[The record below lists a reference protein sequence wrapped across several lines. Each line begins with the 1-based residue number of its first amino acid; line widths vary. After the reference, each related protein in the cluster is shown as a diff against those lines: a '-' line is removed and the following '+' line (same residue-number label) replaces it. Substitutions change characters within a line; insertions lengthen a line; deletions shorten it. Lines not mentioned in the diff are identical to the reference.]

1 MTQTIEPRELLTSA
15 ELALYNDSLSE
26 ATLRKRTSAQLRR
39 DLQRARQL
47 RDKAQDTYRR
57 QVGETRQRTGTKRG
71 VHGTS
76 NQRTREK
83 AQILSATV
91 VRLSEAAQQV
101 AKAEQEQAKA

>member
-1 MTQTIEPRELLTSA
+1 MTQAIEPRELLTGA

-26 ATLRKRTSAQLRR
+26 ATLRKRTSVQLRR

-71 VHGTS
+71 QYGTS

-83 AQILSATV
+83 AQILSAAV
-91 VRLSEAAQQV
+91 ARLSEAAQYV
-101 AKAEQEQAKA
+101 AKVEQDQAKP

>member
-1 MTQTIEPRELLTSA
+1 MTQTIEPRELLTGA
-15 ELALYNDSLSE
+15 ELALYNDSLSAE
-26 ATLRKRTSAQLRR
+26 GLRKRTSAQLRR
-39 DLQRARQL
+39 DVQRARQL

-71 VHGTS
+71 LHGTS

-91 VRLSEAAQQV
+91 LRLSEAAQQA
-101 AKAEQEQAKA
+101 AKAELDQAKP